1 MQKTIQYIDV
11 VFDDDSW
18 QINPL
23 MACLSGPVTDVEG
36 DGADYLLQAGESV
49 ESEAFVREL
58 AQCVPQ
64 HGDALIPA
72 QHVKAFVRSQKNDAS
87 DALAIGETACRPS
100 IHFVWSQP
108 RNSRI
113 SKRCGIPVN

>member
-1 MQKTIQYIDV
+1 LELSSAVRSRVVCCPKCKRQYSNIDV

-23 MACLSGPVTDVEG
+23 MACLSGRVTDVEG
-36 DGADYLLQAGESV
+36 DGADYLLQAGESA

-64 HGDALIPA
+64 HGDALMTI
-72 QHVKAFVRSQKNDAS
+72 V
-87 DALAIGETACRPS
+87 
-100 IHFVWSQP
+100 
-108 RNSRI
+108 
-113 SKRCGIPVN
+113 